1 MATTD
6 LEKRVEFLEA
16 NLATKDD
23 LESAIFGLL
32 ETIEGR
38 FEKMEGRFEGIES
51 RLGEVERRTDNMEGH
66 LAVLARLVSLNHDEL
81 KSVNDRLRNVEHIV
95 LETDREIKRRPV
107 GFNPQQED

>member
-6 LEKRVEFLEA
+6 LEKRVEFLEL

-32 ETIEGR
+32 ETIGS
-38 FEKMEGRFEGIES
+38 RFEGIEG
-51 RLGEVERRTDNMEGH
+51 RLGEVERRTDNMEDH
-66 LAVLARLVSLNHDEL
+66 LALLARLVSLTHDEL
-81 KSVNDRLRNVEHIV
+81 KSANDRLRNVEHIV
-95 LETDREIKRRPV
+95 LETDREMKRRPV